1 MRLVTYILTGMSLDE
16 PRLGALNANGDIVD
30 LPTAVAAIPN
40 DMLALLR
47 LGSQGLALAR
57 GAVEAGQGNAI
68 ARDEVRLLA
77 PLPRP
82 PRNLMCVGKNYYDH
96 ASEFHHSGFDSTAT
110 DSPVPEF
117 PIIFTKAPSS
127 VTGPHDEI
135 LASLDPT
142 ATTDYEGELAVVIG
156 AGGRAIAKADA
167 MDHVYGYSVM
177 NDVTARD
184 LQVRHRQWFL
194 GKSVDTYCPMGPCL
208 VTADELPDIETKEL
222 TTTVNGEPRQK
233 TLISG
238 LIFDIPTLIETISL
252 TITLEP
258 GDIIG
263 TGTPLG
269 VGIGFDPKKF
279 LVPGDEVAVAIEG
292 IGEIVNRVA

>member
-1 MRLVTYILTGMSLDE
+1 MRLVTYIANNSNAD
-16 PRLGALNANGDIVD
+16 PRIGAFNADGAIID
-30 LPTAVAAIPN
+30 LPAAEPAIPN
-40 DMLALLR
+40 DMLAFIEM
-47 LGSQGLALAR
+47 GDDGLALAR
-57 GAVEAGQGNAI
+57 AAMDSGGATPI
-68 ARDEVRLLA
+68 AADNVKLLA
-77 PLPRP
+77 PLPKP
-82 PRNLMCVGKNYYDH
+82 PRNLMCVGKNYFDH
-96 ASEFHHSGFDSTAT
+96 ASEFHNSGFDSTAT

-117 PIIFTKAPSS
+117 PIIFTKAPTS
-127 VTGPHDEI
+127 VAGPYDDI
-135 LASLDPT
+135 NASLDPT
-142 ATTDYEGELAVVIG
+142 NTTDYEGELAVVIG
-156 AGGRAIAKADA
+156 KGGLGISKENA

-208 VTADELPDIETKEL
+208 VTADELPDIETKQL
-222 TTTVNGEPRQK
+222 TTSVNGEPRQK

-238 LIFDIPTLIETISL
+238 LIFDIPTLIETISR
-252 TITLEP
+252 TVTMES

-279 LVPGDEVAVAIEG
+279 LVPGDEVTVAIEG
-292 IGEIVNRVA
+292 IGQIVNRVA